1 MHATLADVIADTA
14 QNSIEAGARHV
25 SLSVVED
32 GGKISV
38 SIQDDGKGMDE
49 ATLERAFNPFY
60 TEPGK
65 HDKRKV
71 GLGLPILKQ
80 ICESTDGAVSLKSQK
95 GVGTELTY
103 SFSATHIDLPPMGDL
118 ADAILMLFNYPG
130 DFDLVFTHRKG
141 EGTRLDYSFS
151 ARHIDLPPMGDLAG
165 AVMMLFNYPGDFDL
179 SFSPRRG
186 TEEYSISR
194 QELAEAVGGLES
206 VEGISLAREFLQSQ
220 EDALKSGVS
229 S

>member
-14 QNSIEAGARHV
+14 QNAIEAGARHV
-25 SLSVVED
+25 ALSLAED
-32 GGKISV
+32 GATIAVKIT
-38 SIQDDGKGMDE
+38 DDGKGMDA
-49 ATLERAFNPFY
+49 ATQARAFNPFY

-95 GVGTELTY
+95 GVGTELAY

-141 EGTRLDYSFS
+141 G
-151 ARHIDLPPMGDLAG
+151 
-165 AVMMLFNYPGDFDL
+165 
-179 SFSPRRG
+179 
-186 TEEYSISR
+186 EEYSISR
-194 QELAEAVGGLES
+194 LELAEAVGGLES
-206 VEGISLAREFLQSQ
+206 AEGLSLAREFLRSQ
-220 EDALKSGVS
+220 EEALPNR
-229 S
+229 